1 MGPVQ
6 NIAFLSGLV
15 ALLGLAADAEVLLT
29 ADAITPEA
37 GKQVGSIAIG
47 DNMHFAMD
55 VTINSFPTNGH
66 DSVFQCGTSNN
77 DRWPGIFTYQT
88 GIFYVQVKGGSSAG
102 NMGDVMATGQTYH
115 LDVDY
120 TQNWWVV
127 RIDGEIIRSASK
139 SAHSTRESVP
149 CYASADFG
157 HGPADVTIENLVVS
171 TDIGCYFTG
180 FECAD
185 DAVCSDD
192 GTCACSADSFCAD
205 HLVCHDDGECGRD
218 CTEFPVDD
226 WLLDCSAEFG
236 ENENDIVTIKSDID
250 AVKSDIVTVQSD
262 IATIQS
268 SIATLDSDIDA
279 IQNTLSSKADTA
291 TTTALQTSVDDID
304 ADIVT
309 IKSDI
314 ETIEDSVNGKAD
326 TATTNALQA
335 AIDAINS
342 RLDKL
347 TLSSAHS
354 VPGMVDGTTSLDTD
368 SMKWTLTGKD
378 MTIIALLMVNLA
390 IMATLFVVCRTG
402 SGGKYV
408 YGQ

>member
-15 ALLGLAADAEVLLT
+15 ALLGLAADAEVLWT
-29 ADAITPEA
+29 EDAITPVA
-37 GKQVGSIAIG
+37 GQQVGSIDIG

-55 VTINSFPTNGH
+55 VTINSFPTG
-66 DSVFQCGTSNN
+66 DWASVFQCGTSNS
-77 DRWPGIFTYQT
+77 DRWPGIFVHPDS
-88 GIFYVQVKGGSSAG
+88 GIEGDSQQGFFVQVTGGSSAG
-102 NMGDVMATGQTYH
+102 SMGDALATGQTYH

-127 RIDGEIIRSASK
+127 RVDGETIRSKSK
-139 SAHSTRESVP
+139 SAHSTRDSVP
-149 CYASADFG
+149 CYASASFS
-157 HGPADVTIENLVVS
+157 HGNADVLIENLVVS

-180 FECAD
+180 FECD
-185 DAVCSDD
+185 DDEQCGGDGECVQCTDD
-192 GTCACSADSFCAD
+192 SHCAD

-236 ENENDIVTIKSDID
+236 ENENDIATLKSSIVT
-250 AVKSDIVTVQSD
+250 VNNDIVT
-262 IATIQS
+262 IQS
-268 SIATLDSDIDA
+268 NIDA

-354 VPGMVDGTTSLDTD
+354 VPGMVDGSTPLDTD

-408 YGQ
+408 YEQ

>member
-127 RIDGEIIRSASK
+127 RVDGEIIRSASK
-139 SAHSTRESVP
+139 SAHSTRDSVP
-149 CYASADFG
+149 CYASANFG
-157 HGPADVTIENLVVS
+157 HGNADVLIENLVVS
-171 TDIGCYFTG
+171 TDIGCYFPG
-180 FECAD
+180 FKCDCA
-185 DAVCSDD
+185 
-192 GTCACSADSFCAD
+192 
-205 HLVCHDDGECGRD
+205 
-218 CTEFPVDD
+218 EFPVDG

-236 ENENDIVTIKSDID
+236 ENENDIATI
-250 AVKSDIVTVQSD
+250 KSDIVTV
-262 IATIQS
+262 
-268 SIATLDSDIDA
+268 
-279 IQNTLSSKADTA
+279 
-291 TTTALQTSVDDID
+291 
-304 ADIVT
+304 
-309 IKSDI
+309 KSDI

-326 TATTNALQA
+326 TASVTATTNALQA
-335 AIDAINS
+335 AIDAINL

-347 TLSSAHS
+347 TLSLAHS
-354 VPGMVDGTTSLDTD
+354 VSGMVDGSTPLDTD
-368 SMKWTLTGKD
+368 SMKWTLTAKD

-390 IMATLFVVCRTG
+390 IMAILFVVCRKG

>member
-1 MGPVQ
+1 MGPIQ

-29 ADAITPEA
+29 EDAITPES

-55 VTINSFPTNGH
+55 VTINSFPTH
-66 DSVFQCGTSNN
+66 SLYVSVFQCGTSNW
-77 DRWPGIFTYQT
+77 DRWPGIFLHQYSAVEGNSNQ
-88 GIFYVQVKGGSSAG
+88 GFWVQVTGGSSSG
-102 NMGDVMATGQTYH
+102 HMGDALATGQTYH

-127 RIDGEIIRSASK
+127 RVNGEIITSASK
-139 SAHSTRESVP
+139 SAHSTRDSVP
-149 CYASADFG
+149 CYASANFAVG
-157 HGPADVTIENLVVS
+157 NADVLIENLVVS

-180 FECAD
+180 FECNN
-185 DAVCSDD
+185 DAVCYDD
-192 GTCACSADSFCAD
+192 GTCACSADSDCAD

-236 ENENDIVTIKSDID
+236 ENENDI
-250 AVKSDIVTVQSD
+250 
-262 IATIQS
+262 
-268 SIATLDSDIDA
+268 ATLKS
-279 IQNTLSSKADTA
+279 
-291 TTTALQTSVDDID
+291 
-304 ADIVT
+304 DIVT

-314 ETIEDSVNGKAD
+314 QTIEDSVNGKAD
-326 TATTNALQA
+326 TAATNALQA
-335 AIDAINS
+335 AIDVINS

-354 VPGMVDGTTSLDTD
+354 VPGMVDGSTPLDTD

-378 MTIIALLMVNLA
+378 MTIVALLMVNLA